1 MTSNL
6 VDARAGRV
14 AARLAK
20 VVEGALG
27 TVELSLPQY
36 RLLVFL
42 SEKSEAASA
51 LAAKLAVSPPS
62 VTALVDGM
70 VSRGLVERRPDDSDR
85 RRVAHMLTDEGRAT
99 LAAADEAVERALCEL
114 AELLGP
120 ARGRR
125 ASDGLALW
133 GEALDAARTKR
144 LADVARTKRLAAR

>member
-6 VDARAGRV
+6 VDHRAGRV

-20 VVEGALG
+20 VLEGALG

-42 SEKSEAASA
+42 SEKAEAAST
-51 LAAKLAVSPPS
+51 LASKLAVRPPS

-70 VSRGLVERRPDDSDR
+70 VARGLVERRPDESDR
-85 RRVAHMLTDEGRAT
+85 RRVAHTLTDEGRNT
-99 LAAADEAVERALCEL
+99 LAAADEAVERALADL
-114 AELLGP
+114 ADLLGP

-125 ASDGLALW
+125 AAEGLALW
-133 GEALDAARTKR
+133 GEALDAARER
-144 LADVARTKRLAAR
+144 RLAAR